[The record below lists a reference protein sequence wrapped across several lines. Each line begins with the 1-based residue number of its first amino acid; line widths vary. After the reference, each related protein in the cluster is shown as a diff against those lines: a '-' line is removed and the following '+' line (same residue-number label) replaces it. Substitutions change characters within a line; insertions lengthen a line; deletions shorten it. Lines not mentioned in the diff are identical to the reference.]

1 MLSQVA
7 WPIYVTDRYGHT
19 IYMTEERWR
28 HAKRHRGMS
37 NDMLPKVLSMLRESK
52 RRQDEPF
59 SDVFRYEKPFRGLPL
74 GYKKVIVVVKFEFDS
89 FKAYHEN
96 NFVMTAYLH
105 Y

>member
-1 MLSQVA
+1 MT
-7 WPIYVTDRYGHT
+7 WPVYVTDRYGHT

-37 NDMLPKVLSMLRESK
+37 EELLPKVLSTLRESK

-59 SDVFRYEKPFRGLPL
+59 SDVFRYEKSFRGLPL
-74 GYKKVIVVVKFEFDS
+74 GYQKVIVVVKFEFDL
-89 FKAYHEN
+89 FKADQEN
-96 NFVMTAYLH
+96 NFVVTAYLH